1 MQKYYRLL
9 YNNIYF
15 KQKLTYQGHTME
27 ILHVNP
33 LDSQTLEE
41 IGLEWHTDLDN
52 SAYIADEVVCISQDE
67 AEAFYNAGNE
77 LYDMYVEAGE
87 YVLENN
93 LLFELDIP
101 PSLHDMIKQ
110 SWEEDIHW
118 HLYGRFDLAGGLDG
132 KPIKLL
138 EFNADTPTMLYES
151 ALIQWALLK
160 ANGFDENLQF
170 NDISQALRQSFKRLV
185 TLSSD
190 TSFFDDLY
198 EDWKIL
204 FSSIK
209 GNIEEEIT
217 TRFLCQL
224 AKEAGFESAYAPIDE
239 VSFSPQDGVIYDNMQ
254 YEFLFKLIPW
264 EFIAIDEPEML
275 ALMREMMSN
284 KNTIFLNPAYTLMF
298 QSKRMLKIL
307 WDLFPRHPLL
317 LESSFEPLGRKQ
329 VSKPSFGREGE
340 NVEICDAQGK
350 AIHAKEGIYG
360 VQKRVY
366 QEFYELNSHNA
377 SYYQANVFFAYESCG
392 LGFRKGGNILDNYAK
407 FVSHIIN

>member
-1 MQKYYRLL
+1 
-9 YNNIYF
+9 
-15 KQKLTYQGHTME
+15 ME
-27 ILHVNP
+27 ILHINP

-41 IGLEWHTDLDN
+41 IGLGWHTDLD
-52 SAYIADEVVCISQDE
+52 SSTYIADEVVCLTQEE

-87 YVLENN
+87 YVLAHN

-101 PSLHDMIKQ
+101 PSLHDMIYQ

-170 NDISQALRQSFKRLV
+170 NDISQALRENFKRLI
-185 TLSSD
+185 TLDSD
-190 TSFFDDLY
+190 TSAFEQLY
-198 EDWKIL
+198 EGWKIL
-204 FSSIK
+204 FCSIK
-209 GNIEEEIT
+209 GNLEEEVT

-224 AKEAGFESAYAPIDE
+224 AKEAGFESEYAPIDA
-239 VSFSPQDGVIYDNMQ
+239 VSFSAQDGVIYENRQ

-275 ALMREMMSN
+275 ALMREMMTN

-317 LESSFEPLGRKQ
+317 LESSFKPLGCRQ

-340 NVEICDAQGK
+340 NVEILDAQGK
-350 AIHAKEGIYG
+350 VVSAKEGMYG

-366 QEFYELNSHNA
+366 QEFYELNSHNGA
-377 SYYQANVFFAYESCG
+377 LYQPNVFFAYESCG
-392 LGFRKGGNILDNYAK
+392 LGFRKGGEILDNYAK
-407 FVSHIIN
+407 FVSHILR